1 MFRLKALR
9 DKRLIEACKKGN
21 LKRVKKLAGKTDAS
35 VKGEAL
41 EYAVKHGHLDIIKCL
56 IENKA
61 DVHIDNDWPLR
72 HAVKK
77 GRLEIVKYLISKGAN
92 IHALDDMPLR
102 RAAASGYL
110 EIIKYLIENGA
121 NIHAQDDE
129 ALKWIVGGGPL
140 DAVEY
145 LVDHGANVRVIKLE
159 ELTSDKDRN
168 ILNILL
174 KGLSTQELMPFLVSN
189 SNNIRELAKR
199 VLERRQKTGN

>member
-1 MFRLKALR
+1 MKVFRLKALR
-9 DKRLIEACKKGN
+9 NKRVIEACKEGN
-21 LKRVKKLAGKTDAS
+21 LKKVKKLIGKTDAS

-41 EYAVKHGHLDIIKCL
+41 EYAVKY
-56 IENKA
+56 
-61 DVHIDNDWPLR
+61 R
-72 HAVKK
+72 H
-77 GRLEIVKYLISKGAN
+77 LEIVKSLIEAGADV
-92 IHALDDMPLR
+92 HVLDDMPLR
-102 RAAASGYL
+102 RAAASGYI

-129 ALKWIVGGGPL
+129 ALKWLVGGGPL
-140 DAVEY
+140 DAIEY

-168 ILNILL
+168 VLNILL

-189 SNNIRELAKR
+189 NNIRELAKR